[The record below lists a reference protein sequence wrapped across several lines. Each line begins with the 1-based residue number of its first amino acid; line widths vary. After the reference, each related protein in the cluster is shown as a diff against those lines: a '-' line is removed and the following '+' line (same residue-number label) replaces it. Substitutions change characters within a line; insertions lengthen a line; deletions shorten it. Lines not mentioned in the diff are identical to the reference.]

1 MTTTTETAQASRI
14 KPRQT
19 LLVGRVEQVELVNA
33 VRYTTI
39 ICPAHDQY
47 SSPEIITIR
56 SKRPIGAKGDE
67 IRQLCSVGGFRGR
80 AFETKDK
87 DTGEIRKV
95 RQVQH
100 TIDAIED

>member
-1 MTTTTETAQASRI
+1 MSTAEATAVRGV

-19 LLVGRVEQVELVNA
+19 YLVGRVEQVELVNN

-39 ICPAHDQY
+39 ICPANDQY

-56 SKRPIGAKGDE
+56 SKRPLGAKGDE
-67 IRQLCSVGGFRGR
+67 IRQLCHVGGFRGR